1 MPEVGSAILPPG
13 STIGILGGGQLGR
26 MLSLAASKLGFKTHI
41 YCPDPQSPAFQVTPL
56 RTIADYEDEAALT
69 RFAKAVDIATFEFE
83 NVPAATAAALLRH
96 VRVAP
101 PPAVLEVTQDRLREK
116 SFIRRLGLAIADF
129 EPVSSVGDVAM
140 SAARIG
146 YPCILKTR
154 RFGYDGKGQEIIA
167 RQTDIA
173 AAWAAI
179 GGKPAILESFVRF
192 SKEISVILARGR
204 DGTLRV
210 FDVVENRHE
219 NHILRTSIVP
229 AAIGEKTARAAQ
241 ATAAALAEAFGYVGV
256 LAVEMFLV
264 EPEGREVLLVN
275 EIAPRVH
282 NSGHWTEDACHI
294 SQFELHVR
302 AVAGWPLP
310 VPVRHSDVEMT
321 NLLGTEINEYAR
333 LAGEPGA
340 VVHLYGKSDARPGR
354 KLGHVNRLR
363 PLGPR

>member
-1 MPEVGSAILPPG
+1 MPEAGHAILPPG

-41 YCPDPQSPAFQVTPL
+41 YCPDPQSPAFQVTP
-56 RTIADYEDEAALT
+56 RQTIAAYEDETALAQ
-69 RFAKAVDIATFEFE
+69 FAEAVDMVTFEFE

-96 VRVAP
+96 VGVEP

-116 SFIRRLGLAIADF
+116 SFIRHHGLAVAGF
-129 EPVSSVGDVAM
+129 EPVSSLGDIAV

-154 RFGYDGKGQEIIA
+154 RFGYDGKGQEIIR
-167 RQTDIA
+167 RQADIA
-173 AAWAAI
+173 AAWSAI
-179 GGKPAILESFVRF
+179 AGKPAILESFVRF
-192 SKEISVILARGR
+192 SKEISVVLARGR
-204 DGTLRV
+204 DGTLRP

-219 NHILRTSIVP
+219 NRILRNSIVP
-229 AAIGEKTARAAQ
+229 AAISETSARAAQ
-241 ATAAALAEAFGYVGV
+241 TMAAALAEAFGYVGV
-256 LAVEMFLV
+256 LAVEMFV
-264 EPEGREVLLVN
+264 IDGEGREDLLIN

-302 AVAGWPLP
+302 AIAGWPLP
-310 VPVRHSDVEMT
+310 APIRHSDVEMT
-321 NLLGTEINEYAR
+321 NLLGTEINDYAK
-333 LAGEPGA
+333 LAGEPNT
-340 VVHLYGKSDARPGR
+340 VFRLYGKSEARPGR
-354 KLGHVNRLR
+354 KLGHVNRLK